1 MDLQSSIGD
10 ALEARISGGLGAGLA
25 ADMPPSTTLPSS
37 PRRIHD
43 RRGARRLRRVGLAA
57 LTGLGGG
64 LIAAWALA
72 GDALPPPLR
81 LPQPADALPATDLF
95 IPMLLAALGLAALW
109 RLSAWVLPLVMA
121 GLLLGCGLPLLTD
134 ARIGA
139 LDLLASAPLL
149 STLALPLLSVLLNRT
164 LLRRVGLTGRLAGRR
179 EILCFGLIAGL
190 GAPLLAGLLAFG
202 ALLAVGSTAD
212 GALSGALALAG
223 AWALG
228 LLSAGTALQASSQR
242 PLRSG
247 RWTGWLIAAS
257 AVAVQIGLTRLPDPG
272 ALLLVPHLLLCL
284 HALRSAPRN
293 NARLGAGLLAL
304 WALSTPATLAA
315 YAGRAASG
323 HHRARPA
330 SAARPRQ
337 LAQRRRRP
345 GPGAGGMAPAR
356 WPSLRLGALVGI
368 DNAPGPRRHHR
379 QHAAG
384 LVARGASARPRPPA
398 PGHARDAR
406 HAGQ

>member
-1 MDLQSSIGD
+1 
-10 ALEARISGGLGAGLA
+10 
-25 ADMPPSTTLPSS
+25 
-37 PRRIHD
+37 
-43 RRGARRLRRVGLAA
+43 
-57 LTGLGGG
+57 
-64 LIAAWALA
+64 
-72 GDALPPPLR
+72 
-81 LPQPADALPATDLF
+81 
-95 IPMLLAALGLAALW
+95 
-109 RLSAWVLPLVMA
+109 VLPLVMA

-202 ALLAVGSTAD
+202 ALLAIGSTAD
-212 GALSGALALAG
+212 GALAGALALAG

-304 WALSTPATLAA
+304 WALSTPATPAA
-315 YAGRAASG
+315 YAVGALLAMLPLAIIALGQHQQRDRDSWRSAVDAQG
-323 HHRARPA
+323 LALAEWRLPDGLRYA
-330 SAARPRQ
+330 SARW
-337 LAQRRRRP
+337 LALTTP
-345 GPGAGGMAPAR
+345 LDPGATTG
-356 WPSLRLGALVGI
+356 ST
-368 DNAPGPRRHHR
+368 
-379 QHAAG
+379 AG

-398 PGHARDAR
+398 PGHARVAR
-406 HAGQ
+406 HARQ